1 MKKKTLAVLLP
12 TYNSAQYLTES
23 INSILN
29 QTFKGFDLYILDD
42 CSLDNT
48 KIIVDGF
55 NDDRI
60 KYIKN
65 DYNLGISETLNKG
78 LFLIKEQYQFIA
90 RMDAD
95 DWAFSDRFEKQLNY
109 LKQNKDVLMCGTQGY
124 WTSDL
129 NNLPDFNW
137 QYENSYEAIKIS
149 LLFSAS
155 FGHSSIVFNSDIF
168 KGNLKYNTKVDTCED
183 WDLWTKIVL
192 KGEIVNLPYFLM
204 KYRVHQ
210 LSNHRDKS
218 KQKIHFEE
226 RSRIIASYWS
236 QFGFDL
242 ESKTIYKF
250 YYSTKKLNAE
260 QFKMDLKVIVNLFNE
275 LSQNHF
281 KALSKKEKLHFQYRF
296 SRFILSFWKRANPKS
311 RKSIKVWLLLLF
323 NIKFSNKYLVLKNMY
338 R

>member
-1 MKKKTLAVLLP
+1 MKKLAVIMP
-12 TYNSAQYLTES
+12 VYNASKYLDLA
-23 INSILN
+23 INSILEQSYN
-29 QTFKGFDLYILDD
+29 EFDFYIIDDNSLDD
-42 CSLDNT
+42 SYN
-48 KIIVDGF
+48 IIKKHTDK
-55 NDDRI
+55 RI
-60 KYIKN
+60 VVAKN
-65 DYNLGISETLNKG
+65 ESNLGIAKTLNNT
-78 LFLIKEQYQFIA
+78 IKKIFSKYEYIA

-95 DWAFSDRFEKQLNY
+95 DWSFPDRFSIQIKFLE
-109 LKQNKDVLMCGTQGY
+109 QNKNVLMCGTQGY
-124 WTSDL
+124 WTPDI
-129 NNLPDFNW
+129 NNTPDFNW
-137 QYENSYEAIKIS
+137 EYKCKYEELKIS

-155 FGHSSIVFNSDIF
+155 FGHSSVIFRSEIF
-168 KGNLKYNTKVDTCED
+168 KENLKYNTKVDTCED

-192 KGEIVNLPYFLM
+192 KGKIVNLPYFLM

-250 YYSTKKLNAE
+250 YYSTKKINAE